1 MPLDPLTTRPLDH
14 SDDIAWCPGCGNFAI
29 REAVKQALE
38 ELHIEPWQVVFV
50 SGIGQAA
57 KLPQYMACNIFDVL
71 HGRAL
76 VTATGVKLANH
87 RLIVIAEGGDAD
99 MYAEGANHLMHALR
113 KNTDITCL
121 VHNNQV
127 FGLTKGQFSPT
138 SESGFQT
145 GTSPQGSPEPPFNP
159 LAFAVALEAGFVARG
174 FAGDVPRLKELIV
187 AAIQH
192 EGFSLLDILQPC
204 VTFNKVNTF
213 KWYQSRV
220 YYVNDTPGYDPR
232 DKTQAFARSLEWGSK
247 IPCGIIYRNDR
258 PALDRQLPQLRDK
271 PLIDQPVP
279 TDKFRALIERF
290 R

>member
-1 MPLDPLTTRPLDH
+1 M
-14 SDDIAWCPGCGNFAI
+14 PGCGNFGI
-29 REAVKQALE
+29 REAVRQALE
-38 ELHIEPWQVVFV
+38 ELHVEPWQVVFV

-57 KLPQYMACNIFDVL
+57 KLPQYMPCNIFDVL
-71 HGRAL
+71 HGRSL

-113 KNTDITCL
+113 KNVNITCL

-127 FGLTKGQFSPT
+127 YGLTKGQVSRPARAGSSPARH
-138 SESGFQT
+138 
-145 GTSPQGSPEPPFNP
+145 PKAVLEPPFNL

-174 FAGDVPRLKELIV
+174 FAGDIPGLKELII
-187 AAIQH
+187 AAIRH

-220 YYVNDTPGYDPR
+220 YNLSDTPGYDPF
-232 DKTQAFARSLEWGSK
+232 DKAQAFARSLEWSSK

-258 PALDRQLPQLRDK
+258 PSLDHQLPQLREQ
-271 PLIDQPVP
+271 PLIDQPVQG
-279 TDKFRALIERF
+279 DKFRALIEKF

>member
-1 MPLDPLTTRPLDH
+1 MSKDQPAVP
-14 SDDIAWCPGCGNFAI
+14 SSQSAVDIAWCPGCGNFGI

-38 ELHIEPWQVVFV
+38 ELHVEPWQVVFV

-57 KLPQYMACNIFDVL
+57 KLPQYMPCNVFDVL
-71 HGRAL
+71 HGRA
-76 VTATGVKLANH
+76 VITATGVKLANH
-87 RLIVIAEGGDAD
+87 RLLVIAEAGDGD
-99 MYAEGANHLMHALR
+99 VYSEGANHLMHAMR
-113 KNTDITCL
+113 KNVNITCL

-145 GTSPQGSPEPPFNP
+145 GTSPQGSPEPGFNP
-159 LAFAVALEAGFVARG
+159 LAFGVALEAGFVARG
-174 FAGDVPRLKELIV
+174 FAGDTPRLKELII

-220 YYVNDTPGYDPR
+220 YNLSDTPGYDAF
-232 DKTQAFARSLEWGSK
+232 DKAQAFARSLEWGSK

-258 PALDRQLPQLRDK
+258 PSLDHQLPQLRDQ
-271 PLIDQPVP
+271 PLIDQPVQA
-279 TDKFRALIERF
+279 DKFRTLIEKF

>member
-1 MPLDPLTTRPLDH
+1 MLKPDDPAFTP
-14 SDDIAWCPGCGNFAI
+14 DIAWCPGCGNFAI

-57 KLPQYMACNIFDVL
+57 KLPQYIPCNVFDVL

-87 RLIVIAEGGDAD
+87 KLVVIAEAGDGD
-99 MYAEGANHLMHALR
+99 LYSEGANHLMHAMR
-113 KNTDITCL
+113 KNPNITCL

-145 GTSPQGSPEPPFNP
+145 PTSPQGSPEPAFNP
-159 LAFAVALEAGFVARG
+159 LAFGVALDAGFVARG
-174 FAGDVPRLKELIV
+174 FAGDIPRLKELII

-192 EGFSLLDILQPC
+192 EGFSLLGILQPC

-220 YYVNDTPGYDPR
+220 YNLSDTPGYDPF
-232 DKTQAFARSLEWGSK
+232 DKAQAFARSLEWGSK

-258 PALDRQLPQLRDK
+258 ASLDRQLPQLRDQ